1 MLSDAGPAGLSLTE
15 IAYRMQK
22 QGLRDLKTTKTPE
35 ASIAGAMSRDAVFVR
50 VAPSTFALQSVVT
63 HQRKLLASKHHDHK
77 ASTPQPKELAPAAA
91 PSELGAAAALPSDM
105 NPGADAGAAAGAAA
119 TPAKE
124 AQPEEEAEY
133 NSEEEDEEEDGE
145 GGSGRH
151 ARAEPWLQALLSQ
164 DYDAL
169 SLTDRLGAL
178 SFLVNLVCNGPTVRA
193 KLDER
198 SEQGARLKRMLLEE
212 VKVGGLGGWD
222 IEE

>member
-1 MLSDAGPAGLSLTE
+1 MQVLSDAGPAGLSLAE

-63 HQRKLLASKHHDHK
+63 HQRKLLASKQHDHK
-77 ASTPQPKELAPAAA
+77 ATPQPKEMTPAAA
-91 PSELGAAAALPSDM
+91 VPEPGAAATLPLD
-105 NPGADAGAAAGAAA
+105 ADAGAAAGAAA
-119 TPAKE
+119 TPAAKE
-124 AQPEEEAEY
+124 AQPEEEGEY
-133 NSEEEDEEEDGE
+133 NSEEEEEEEDGE

-151 ARAEPWLQALLSQ
+151 ARAEPWLQALLFQ
-164 DYDAL
+164 DYDTL

-198 SEQGARLKRMLLEE
+198 CEQGARLKRMLLEE
-212 VKVGGLGGWD
+212 VKVGRAIGGGK
-222 IEE
+222 